1 MSYIANCLRKYATFR
16 GRASRR
22 EFWNFFGL
30 VFLINIVSK
39 GLDLGLDSLELWQL
53 MEQIDTMEEISFGL
67 WIQMWS
73 LYIPSFQVAVLIT
86 LAQLIFIIPFVAV
99 LVRRLHDTN
108 RSGWFALLALI
119 PLVNLICLAWC
130 AQKGTVGENKYG
142 VEPFKK

>member
-16 GRASRR
+16 GRASRK

-39 GLDLGLDSLELWQL
+39 GLDFWADTSEWWQ
-53 MEQIDTMEEISFGL
+53 QIDAMEEISFEIWAL
-67 WIQMWS
+67 FV
-73 LYIPSFQVAVLIT
+73 PVFQVAVLIT
-86 LAQLIFIIPFVAV
+86 LAQLIFIVPFAAV

-108 RSGWFALLALI
+108 RSGWFALLMLI

-130 AQKGTVGENKYG
+130 AQKGTAGDNKYG
-142 VEPFKK
+142 AVSL

>member
-16 GRASRR
+16 GRASRK

-30 VFLINIVSK
+30 VFLINIISK
-39 GLDLGLDSLELWQL
+39 GLDFGLDNSEWWQL
-53 MEQIDTMEEISFGL
+53 IEEATEELPFEVWAFFIP
-67 WIQMWS
+67 
-73 LYIPSFQVAVLIT
+73 LYQVVVLIA

-130 AQKGTVGENKYG
+130 AQKGTTGDNKYG

>member
-16 GRASRR
+16 GRASRK

-39 GLDLGLDSLELWQL
+39 GLDFWADTSEWWQ
-53 MEQIDTMEEISFGL
+53 QIDAMEEISFEIWAL
-67 WIQMWS
+67 FV
-73 LYIPSFQVAVLIT
+73 PVFQVAVLIT
-86 LAQLIFIIPFVAV
+86 LAQLIFIVPFAAV

-108 RSGWFALLALI
+108 RSGWFALLMLI

-130 AQKGTVGENKYG
+130 AQKGTVGDNKYG
-142 VEPFKK
+142 AVSFLQQ